1 MSCHILSGQHLLQLV
16 RRIIGK
22 KAWIDRKEYRQ
33 PAQEQDDGIAEDR
46 TLEQLLPAPLQ
57 LLPGIRRFLLLCDT
71 NLSPDA
77 SMPVSFSTTR

>member
-46 TLEQLLPAPLQ
+46 TLEQLLPASLQ
-57 LLPGIRRFLLLCDT
+57 LLPGIRRFFVAVRYQ
-71 NLSPDA
+71 PIA
-77 SMPVSFSTTR
+77 